1 MRCLPALEEDIACA
15 GYKILK
21 TLDKVRCKAV
31 DTADANHEDKLFINI
46 NNMKDYETLSL

>member
-1 MRCLPALEEDIACA
+1 MRCLPALEEDISCA